1 MIQVVAK
8 AYDNP
13 IPGYKTKTVGNLRL
27 WEAVPENE
35 FDLTMFNEGK
45 YTEVE
50 TSQNLECAV
59 PTTQRT
65 IAIASGLP
73 SNTKDMI
80 ERSPKKHTRHCTP
93 QGALFA
99 PYCHAQP
106 ASSIEY
112 VTAQSPQGALFAPY
126 CHAQPAS
133 SM

>member
-50 TSQNLECAV
+50 VSQNLECAV
-59 PTTQRT
+59 PMQRT
-65 IAIASGLP
+65 ISNASGLP
-73 SNTKDMI
+73 ANIKDMI
-80 ERSPKKHTRHCTP
+80 ERSPKKQTGHCTVT
-93 QGALFA
+93 QGALVA
-99 PYCHAQP
+99 PYCR
-106 ASSIEY
+106 
-112 VTAQSPQGALFAPY
+112 
-126 CHAQPAS
+126 AQPAS